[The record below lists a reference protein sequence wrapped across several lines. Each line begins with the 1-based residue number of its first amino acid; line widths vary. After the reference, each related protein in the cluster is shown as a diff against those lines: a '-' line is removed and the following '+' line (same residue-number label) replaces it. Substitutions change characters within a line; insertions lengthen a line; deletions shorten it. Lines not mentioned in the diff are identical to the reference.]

1 MIWCAYM
8 KKVLLIAFS
17 YKKNTIGSV
26 RLNGLAKYL
35 PEYGWEPTI
44 LTVKREED
52 HNPHQRIIE
61 TEFQD
66 LLEKWKKT
74 FKFKENQPIKSQ
86 LSEGK
91 LRKKTNTVDF
101 FLKLWSDIFA
111 YPDQEKNWYK
121 PALKAG
127 KKLLKNEHFDAIIS
141 SSKPVT
147 SHFIANDL

>member
-86 LSEGK
+86 L
-91 LRKKTNTVDF
+91 RCV
-101 FLKLWSDIFA
+101 
-111 YPDQEKNWYK
+111 
-121 PALKAG
+121 
-127 KKLLKNEHFDAIIS
+127 
-141 SSKPVT
+141 
-147 SHFIANDL
+147 